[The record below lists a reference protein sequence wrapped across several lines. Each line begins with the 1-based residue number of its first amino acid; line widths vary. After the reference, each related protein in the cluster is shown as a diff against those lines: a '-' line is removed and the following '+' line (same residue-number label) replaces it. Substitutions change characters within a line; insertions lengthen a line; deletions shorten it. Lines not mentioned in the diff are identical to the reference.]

1 MADEEVIILDEEVEE
16 SSSSSQEEEEQKEQ
30 AERSKKR
37 KRLLF
42 ALLGGLGGA
51 LLLLILLLLLF
62 FREEPSNGGEDLNA
76 SELAKKIKSAER
88 IKPLAAQSQLE
99 RMIKKANILYAKG
112 EKREA
117 LELFEQIATYSA
129 SISNYNLGV
138 AQMKQSNYEE
148 AIRSFKRAIENGEN
162 RTVSALNAAACAL
175 HLKDPKRF
183 EYYLQLA
190 EAYLPESFNSPLYSY
205 LYAVVNYYRGNF
217 FEILSAIKHPS
228 SDAYKKELDHLGAV
242 SYTIFDRP
250 LSSIDLLERSTG
262 VQDFLFLGQLYA
274 RVGDYTLAT
283 QYLKKAAEESKYPL
297 KSRKALALVDLKNQ
311 RPQNASKILNE
322 LKRDFKGRGLDL
334 YPIKTVL
341 HPSVY
346 DIDAA
351 QKRFS
356 AQRLVTAPDAFRLIF
371 EFAPF
376 KVFNANQTIN
386 YIKKGNASIYVDEEE
401 EASKYLSRSSKIS
414 GVNLLISKAIKA
426 AIENR
431 LQKANDLLKSA
442 LESFPNHSILHYNLG
457 LTYAQLGNFT
467 KANEHFLRSYH
478 LDSSNYLSAIFS
490 LMSETFTGK
499 TVPQVE
505 KFVQEDLKQ
514 IENPDTRHKF
524 YQYLLYFYQ
533 GNFAG
538 ASKWLQT
545 PHDNRP
551 IYLLL
556 DTLAAANQQMWEE
569 AKRKVRKLRD
579 AMPQDVLA
587 QLLYLEITYKDL
599 DIKAF
604 SSKARLYLKK
614 RPLDLDAVYY
624 GSAFTRENYIAM
636 RFITG
641 TLYRFKEASEQKLLE
656 EQEDP
661 AGIVE
666 ALGLSDIYLRQFEE
680 AYVLFNQL
688 VDRYKHQDSRT
699 LFLAAVA
706 SVGAGHPA
714 NASAL
719 LELAK
724 LSDPNNLESRYALGL
739 LYLEQGNSDAAA
751 IQFAKIPNGL
761 FRSEYFDFR
770 ITGLGKE

>member
-1 MADEEVIILDEEVEE
+1 MADEEVIILDEEAQEA
-16 SSSSSQEEEEQKEQ
+16 SSSSQQNEDEQGKKEQ
-30 AERSKKR
+30 TNRNR
-37 KRLLF
+37 KLLF

-51 LLLLILLLLLF
+51 IILLIVLLVLF
-62 FREEPSNGGEDLNA
+62 FAKEKSPSTEDFNA
-76 SELAKKIKSAER
+76 SELAKKIKSAEK

-112 EKREA
+112 DKKEA
-117 LELFEQIATYSA
+117 LGLFEQIATYSA

-138 AQMKQSNYEE
+138 AQMKQSHYKE
-148 AIRSFKRAIENGEN
+148 AIRSFKKAIENGEN
-162 RTVSALNAAACAL
+162 RTISALNAAACAL

-190 EAYLPESFNSPLYSY
+190 EAYLPESFNSSLYSY

-217 FEILSAIKHPS
+217 FEILSAIKHPA
-228 SDAYKKELDHLGAV
+228 SDAYRKELDHLGAV

-250 LSSIDLLERSTG
+250 LKSIDLLERSTG

-274 RVGDYTLAT
+274 RVGEYTLASE
-283 QYLKKAAEESKYPL
+283 YLKKAAEESKYPI
-297 KSRKALALVDLKNQ
+297 KSKKALALVDLKNQ
-311 RPQNASKILNE
+311 RPQSASKILHE
-322 LKRDFKGRGLDL
+322 LKTDFKGRGLDL
-334 YPIKTVL
+334 YPIKTRL

-356 AQRLVTAPDAFRLIF
+356 AENMITAPTAFRLMF

-376 KVFNANQTIN
+376 KVFNAHQTIN
-386 YIKKGNASIYVDEEE
+386 YIKKGNASIYVDEES

-431 LQKANDLLKSA
+431 LQKANTLLKEA
-442 LESFPNHSILHYNLG
+442 LKSFPNHSILHYNLG

-490 LMSETFTGK
+490 LMCETFTGK
-499 TVPQVE
+499 VIPQVE
-505 KFVQEDLKQ
+505 KFVLEDLKQ
-514 IENPDTRHKF
+514 IENPDTREKF

-533 GNFAG
+533 GNYAG

-551 IYLLL
+551 IYLLM
-556 DTLAAANQQMWEE
+556 DTLAAANQQMWDE
-569 AKRKVRKLRD
+569 AKEKVRKLRD
-579 AMPQDVLA
+579 TMPQDVLA
-587 QLLYLEITYKDL
+587 HLLYLEITYKDL
-599 DIKAF
+599 GVKAF

-614 RPLDLDAVYY
+614 RPMNLDAVYY
-624 GSAFTRENYIAM
+624 GSAFTRENYIAL

-641 TLYRFKEASEQKLLE
+641 TLYRFKQLSEQKLLE
-656 EQEDP
+656 EQQDP
-661 AGIVE
+661 AGIIE
-666 ALGLSDIYLRQFEE
+666 SLGLSDIYLRQFEE

-688 VDRYKHQDSRT
+688 VDEYKHQDSRT

-724 LSDPNNLESRYALGL
+724 MTDPNNLESRYALGL

-751 IQFAKIPNGL
+751 IQFAKIPNGV
-761 FRSEYFDFR
+761 FRSEYFDFY
-770 ITGLGKE
+770 ITGMGKE

>member
-1 MADEEVIILDEEVEE
+1 MAEEEVIILDEEEE
-16 SSSSSQEEEEQKEQ
+16 ISSSSQEQPEDGKE
-30 AERSKKR
+30 SKTPPKNR
-37 KRLLF
+37 KLLF
-42 ALLGGLGGA
+42 ILLGGLAAA
-51 LLLLILLLLLF
+51 LILLALLLLLF
-62 FREEPSNGGEDLNA
+62 FTDKEPSEAKSVDA
-76 SELAKKIKSAER
+76 SALAQKIKSAEK

-99 RMIKKANILYAKG
+99 RMIKKANILYARGDK
-112 EKREA
+112 KEA
-117 LELFEQIATYSA
+117 LNLFEQIASYSA

-138 AQMKQSNYEE
+138 AQMRQAHYEE
-148 AIRSFKRAIENGEN
+148 AIRSFKKAIQNGEN
-162 RTVSALNAAACAL
+162 RTISALNAAACAL

-205 LYAVVNYYRGNF
+205 LYAIVNYYRGNF
-217 FEILSAIKHPS
+217 FEILSAIEHPA

-250 LSSIDLLERSTG
+250 LKAIDLLERSTS
-262 VQDFLFLGQLYA
+262 VQDFLYLGQLYA
-274 RVGDYTLAT
+274 RVGDYTLAS
-283 QYLKKAAEESKYPL
+283 QYLKKAAQESPYPF
-297 KSRKALALVDLKNQ
+297 KSKKALALVDLKNQ
-311 RPQNASKILNE
+311 RPQNAAKIMRE
-322 LKRDFKGRGLDL
+322 LKTDFKGKGLDL
-334 YPIKTVL
+334 YPIKTRL

-356 AQRLVTAPDAFRLIF
+356 AEKMVSHPNAFRLLF

-376 KVFNANQTIN
+376 KVFNAHQTIN
-386 YIKKGNASIYVDEEE
+386 YIKKGNASIYVDEES
-401 EASKYLSRSSKIS
+401 EASRYLSRSSQIS

-431 LQKANDLLKSA
+431 LQKANRLLEKALKSY
-442 LESFPNHSILHYNLG
+442 PNHSILHYNLG

-467 KANEHFLRSYH
+467 KAHKHFLRSYH
-478 LDSSNYLSAIFS
+478 LDSSNYLSAIFA
-490 LMSETFTGK
+490 LMCEAFTGK
-499 TVPQVE
+499 PVPQVE

-514 IENPDTRHKF
+514 IENPDTREKF
-524 YQYLLYFYQ
+524 YQSLLYFYQ
-533 GNFAG
+533 GNSAA

-556 DTLAAANQQMWEE
+556 DTLAAANTGMWDE
-569 AKRKVRKLRD
+569 ARQKIKRLRD
-579 AMPQDVLA
+579 TMPKDVLA
-587 QLLYLEITYKDL
+587 HLLYLEITYKDL
-599 DIKAF
+599 GIKAF

-614 RPLDLDAVYY
+614 HPLNLDAVYY
-624 GSAFTRENYIAM
+624 GSAFTRENYIAL

-641 TLYRFKEASEQKLLE
+641 TLYRFKTRSEQRLLE
-656 EQEDP
+656 EQQNP
-661 AGIVE
+661 SGIIE
-666 ALGLSDIYLRQFEE
+666 TLGLSDIYLRQFEE

-688 VDRYKHQDSRT
+688 VDQYKHQDSRT
-699 LFLAAVA
+699 LFLSAVA

-751 IQFAKIPNGL
+751 IQFSKIPNGV
-761 FRSEYFDFR
+761 FKSEYFDFDVVGMGR
-770 ITGLGKE
+770 E